1 MPSSSSIMFS
11 IEKMAY
17 GGKKA
22 TLAYMLSRPPKM
34 VHTLSHREKHQIY
47 IWRFSLLTPYCNRLL
62 QIKLPPPFGST
73 TPAPTPAAPPIAT
86 TSAALCD
93 PRYHLRRS
101 RPPLGGSSGP
111 QSVTSAP
118 LVLSRWPNSDGPA
131 PPVPICVASSHCRLS
146 TWLS

>member
-1 MPSSSSIMFS
+1 
-11 IEKMAY
+11 
-17 GGKKA
+17 
-22 TLAYMLSRPPKM
+22 M

-118 LVLSRWPNSDGPA
+118 LVLSR
-131 PPVPICVASSHCRLS
+131 
-146 TWLS
+146 